1 MFGPSAFMLLSS
13 KFWKKPKDAHHKH
26 HSIEAFKDN
35 MHVKLLQTSA
45 LLLQLV
51 VETTIDAIITQK
63 KWLNEALTTQKLHRN
78 HIDAIEQSTNEPVLE
93 LLLNVAH
100 ADLEIPSTCRKH

>member
-13 KFWKKPKDAHHKH
+13 RFWKKPKDAHHKH

-51 VETTIDAIITQK
+51 VETMIDAIITQK

-78 HIDAIEQSTNEPVLE
+78 HIETIEQSKDEPVLE
-93 LLLNVAH
+93 LLLNIAH
-100 ADLEIPSTCRKH
+100 ADLEISSTC

>member
-13 KFWKKPKDAHHKH
+13 RFWKKPKDAHHKH

-35 MHVKLLQTSA
+35 MHVKVLQTSA

-51 VETTIDAIITQK
+51 V
-63 KWLNEALTTQKLHRN
+63 
-78 HIDAIEQSTNEPVLE
+78 
-93 LLLNVAH
+93 
-100 ADLEIPSTCRKH
+100 

>member
-13 KFWKKPKDAHHKH
+13 RFWKKPKDAHHKH

-35 MHVKLLQTSA
+35 MHVKVLQISA

-51 VETTIDAIITQK
+51 VETMIDAIITQK
-63 KWLNEALTTQKLHRN
+63 KWSDEALTTQKLHRN
-78 HIDAIEQSTNEPVLE
+78 HIDTIEESTDEPVWE

-100 ADLEIPSTCRKH
+100 GSTSC

>member
-1 MFGPSAFMLLSS
+1 
-13 KFWKKPKDAHHKH
+13 
-26 HSIEAFKDN
+26 

-51 VETTIDAIITQK
+51 VETMIDAIISQK

-78 HIDAIEQSTNEPVLE
+78 HIHPIKQSTDEPVLE
-93 LLLNVAH
+93 LLLKVAH
-100 ADLEIPSTCRKH
+100 ADLEIRIKFPQHAENIESVICNRV

>member
-13 KFWKKPKDAHHKH
+13 RFWKKPKDAHHKH
-26 HSIEAFKDN
+26 HSIEAFKDY
-35 MHVKLLQTSA
+35 MHVMFLQTSA

-51 VETTIDAIITQK
+51 VETMVHAIITQK

-78 HIDAIEQSTNEPVLE
+78 HIETIEQSKDEPVLE
-93 LLLNVAH
+93 LLLNIAH
-100 ADLEIPSTCRKH
+100 ADLEISSTC

>member
-1 MFGPSAFMLLSS
+1 
-13 KFWKKPKDAHHKH
+13 
-26 HSIEAFKDN
+26 
-35 MHVKLLQTSA
+35 MHVKVLQTSA

-63 KWLNEALTTQKLHRN
+63 KWYNEALTTQKLHRN
-78 HIDAIEQSTNEPVLE
+78 HIHPIKQSTDEPVLE

-100 ADLEIPSTCRKH
+100 ADLEIPSTC

>member
-1 MFGPSAFMLLSS
+1 MKAKES
-13 KFWKKPKDAHHKH
+13 HHKH

-63 KWLNEALTTQKLHRN
+63 KW
-78 HIDAIEQSTNEPVLE
+78 
-93 LLLNVAH
+93 
-100 ADLEIPSTCRKH
+100 

>member
-1 MFGPSAFMLLSS
+1 MLISS
-13 KFWKKPKDAHHKH
+13 RFWKKPKDAHHKH

-35 MHVKLLQTSA
+35 MHVNFLQTSA

-51 VETTIDAIITQK
+51 VETMIDAIITQK

-78 HIDAIEQSTNEPVLE
+78 HIHTIKQSTDEPVLE

-100 ADLEIPSTCRKH
+100 DDLEIHLQFNPLLYR

>member
-13 KFWKKPKDAHHKH
+13 RFWKKPKDAHHKH

-51 VETTIDAIITQK
+51 VETMIDAIITQK
-63 KWLNEALTTQKLHRN
+63 KWLNEALTTQKLHRK
-78 HIDAIEQSTNEPVLE
+78 HIHPIKQSTDKPVLE

-100 ADLEIPSTCRKH
+100 ADLEIPSTC

>member
-1 MFGPSAFMLLSS
+1 MFGPSAFMLLSFR
-13 KFWKKPKDAHHKH
+13 FWKKPKDAHHKH
-26 HSIEAFKDN
+26 HSSEAFKDN

-51 VETTIDAIITQK
+51 VETMIDAIISQK
-63 KWLNEALTTQKLHRN
+63 KWLNETLTTQKLHRN
-78 HIDAIEQSTNEPVLE
+78 HIHPIKQSTDEPVLE

-100 ADLEIPSTCRKH
+100 ADLEIPSTC

>member
-1 MFGPSAFMLLSS
+1 
-13 KFWKKPKDAHHKH
+13 
-26 HSIEAFKDN
+26 

-51 VETTIDAIITQK
+51 VETMIDAIITQK
-63 KWLNEALTTQKLHRN
+63 KCSNEALTTQKLHRN
-78 HIDAIEQSTNEPVLE
+78 HIHPINKSTDEPVLE

-100 ADLEIPSTCRKH
+100 ADLEIPSTCRKQRISDFAREGKTL

>member
-13 KFWKKPKDAHHKH
+13 RFWKKPKDAHHKH

-35 MHVKLLQTSA
+35 MHVKFLQTSA

-51 VETTIDAIITQK
+51 VETMIYAIITQK

-78 HIDAIEQSTNEPVLE
+78 HIQSIKQSTDESVLE

-100 ADLEIPSTCRKH
+100 ADLEIPSKC

>member
-1 MFGPSAFMLLSS
+1 
-13 KFWKKPKDAHHKH
+13 
-26 HSIEAFKDN
+26 

-51 VETTIDAIITQK
+51 VETRINAIITQK
-63 KWLNEALTTQKLHRN
+63 KWLNEAFTTQKLHRN
-78 HIDAIEQSTNEPVLE
+78 HIDPIQQSKDEPVLE

-100 ADLEIPSTCRKH
+100 HWHADLEIPSTF